1 MGADDC
7 ETRSML
13 ARMSSM
19 SDLRREWFPAP
30 SDVTAAYAAK
40 HRIADNIR
48 SVIERLVSADVDG
61 VDAGEL
67 EALET
72 TAAVLRRQIQALP
85 DLRRNGSLAKA
96 PLPDGAL
103 VERSPVSG
111 RGNALAIPLE
121 YVFDGETT
129 RASAVFSLAYE
140 GPPGGVHGG
149 YIAAAFDELL
159 GVAQMVTGFAGFTG
173 TLTVRYHAL
182 TPVGRRI
189 DYEAGPGGRDGR
201 KLTMWARATAD
212 GKLVAEAEGLFITQV
227 AIDEDAGNLWTDR
240 G

>member
-1 MGADDC
+1 
-7 ETRSML
+7 
-13 ARMSSM
+13 M

-30 SDVTAAYAAK
+30 GEETPAYAAK
-40 HRIADNIR
+40 HRVANDVR
-48 SVIERLVSADVDG
+48 AVIERLVGADVEAAAP
-61 VDAGEL
+61 DALADLEATASQLRRQL
-67 EALET
+67 EALPD
-72 TAAVLRRQIQALP
+72 RR
-85 DLRRNGSLAKA
+85 RYGSLAKA

-111 RGNALAIPLE
+111 RGNALAMPLE
-121 YVFDGETT
+121 YIFDGETT
-129 RASAVFSLAYE
+129 RARGVFSEAYE

-189 DYEAGPGGRDGR
+189 DYEAGPGGREGR

-212 GKLVAEAEGLFITQV
+212 GKLVAEAEGLFIAQV
-227 AIDEDAGNLWTDR
+227 AVDSDAGNLWNDR
-240 G
+240 R